1 MNHIVLS
8 GHLTDK
14 VRVSYSQEGKISAFG
29 KIGVYNGKT
38 KEGQQR
44 DSMFFD
50 LVAFGRSA
58 ELLRDNTDKG
68 SPVIAS
74 GRLEEDTTVSQTN
87 GQTYVNKRIVCDD
100 VMVAIKPVQA
110 QQAPVQTV
118 QQYPQYPQQ
127 APQYPQKAPQYNYP
141 TGQAPQYTSV
151 DPFQQ

>member
-58 ELLRDNTDKG
+58 EILRDNTDKG

-74 GRLEEDTTVSQTN
+74 GRLEEDITVSQTN

-100 VMVAIKPVQA
+100 VMVSIKPVQN
-110 QQAPVQTV
+110 QQAPQVPVQTV
-118 QQYPQYPQQ
+118 QQYPQQ
-127 APQYPQKAPQYNYP
+127 APQYNYP